1 MAALDFHIVGIGG
14 WITNKNLVAHNVH
27 ISSTFANYITSLCPN
42 REKKRKKL
50 PFWSE
55 THQRIPAGRN
65 DRKDLARGR
74 KETSIQLRVKPL
86 PPSIWVVGSTL
97 DSVKQVPLN

>member
-42 REKKRKKL
+42 REKKQEKTSILVGNSPKN
-50 PFWSE
+50 S
-55 THQRIPAGRN
+55 
-65 DRKDLARGR
+65 GR
-74 KETSIQLRVKPL
+74 KE
-86 PPSIWVVGSTL
+86 
-97 DSVKQVPLN
+97 